1 MTTRR
6 CPVRKLLSGQQNISL
21 RLFLDDVL
29 PKAALSVKD
38 MLEPVRLR
46 WLEIAAE
53 EGWVDSD
60 HPLSEGI
67 ADMNGFC
74 VEPQETYMRVMYR
87 LYREVPGFH
96 AIPEISQGGPINTRG
111 IGLFSFI
118 VSLEPQGCS
127 KCSKSP

>member
-1 MTTRR
+1 MRPLVDSSDIMDKGGELHTRMSR
-6 CPVRKLLSGQQNISL
+6 DGYIFVRGLL
-21 RLFLDDVL
+21 
-29 PKAALSVKD
+29 PKD